1 MTNDEIGATG
11 AIIAGAVAFQGLNLL
26 FESPRIQE
34 LTLRQGEGIHV
45 KQVTATSVGGINGY
59 ICIFSVI

>member
-11 AIIAGAVAFQGLNLL
+11 AVIAGAVAFQGLNLL

-34 LTLRQGEGIHV
+34 LTLRQGEGV
-45 KQVTATSVGGINGY
+45 SMKQITSSTTGTYGWIA
-59 ICIFSVI
+59 IFTVE